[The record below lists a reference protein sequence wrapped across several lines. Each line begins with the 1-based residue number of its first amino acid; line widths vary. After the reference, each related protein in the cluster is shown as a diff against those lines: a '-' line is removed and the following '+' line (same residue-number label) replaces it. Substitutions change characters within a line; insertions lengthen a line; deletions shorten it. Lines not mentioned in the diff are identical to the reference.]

1 MSLTEPVLY
10 VFFGLIAS
18 GKSTLSDLF
27 GQKYGWPCYNTDR
40 VRKELAGLAASERR
54 TEGLGEGIYS
64 SEFTKKTYQSLLGR
78 ARDDFKRGACAV
90 ILDGSYGKRTDR
102 RQVLDLAGTMGT
114 QIFFILCSCSDDEV
128 KRRLALRA
136 KDPDA
141 VSDGRWDIFIK
152 QKESFEF
159 PDELQSNQ
167 LIRLNTE
174 GAPELLLGRLEQF
187 VQTGL
192 DNIPG

>member
-1 MSLTEPVLY
+1 MSLIEPALY

-27 GQKYGWPCYNTDR
+27 AQKHGWPCYNTDR

-54 TEGLGEGIYS
+54 AEGMGQGIYS
-64 SEFTKKTYQSLLGR
+64 PEFTKKTYQSLLDR
-78 ARDDFKRGACAV
+78 AQNDFKRGVCAV

-102 RQVLDLAGTMGT
+102 RQVRDLARTVGA

-136 KDPDA
+136 RDPNA

-159 PDELQSNQ
+159 PDELQPNQ
-167 LIRLNTE
+167 LILLNTE
-174 GAPELLLGRLEQF
+174 SSPDLLLDRLEQF
-187 VQTGL
+187 VKTGL